1 MRTTGAAAMML
12 LMLGSCATSTQPAWV
27 RTDAQ
32 RMAGNPA
39 LTAKFEAD
47 RAACEGTPN
56 MSVCMER
63 RGYLSM
69 PGNQA
74 EGYYQAAERAAK
86 QMGR

>member
-1 MRTTGAAAMML
+1 MRATVAAMTL
-12 LMLGSCATSTQPAWV
+12 LMLASCATSTQPTWV

-39 LTAKFEAD
+39 LTAKLEAD

>member
-1 MRTTGAAAMML
+1 MRTTAAAMT
-12 LMLGSCATSTQPAWV
+12 LMLASCAANTQATWV

-39 LTAKFEAD
+39 LQAKFEAD

>member
-1 MRTTGAAAMML
+1 MRTAAAAMML
-12 LMLGSCATSTQPAWV
+12 LVLGSCATSTQPAWV

-39 LTAKFEAD
+39 LQGKFEAD
-47 RAACEGTPN
+47 RAACERTPN

>member
-1 MRTTGAAAMML
+1 MRTTAAAAMML
-12 LMLGSCATSTQPAWV
+12 LMLASCAANTQATWV

-39 LTAKFEAD
+39 LQAKFEAD
-47 RAACEGTPN
+47 RAACEGTPT

-63 RGYLSM
+63 HGYLSM